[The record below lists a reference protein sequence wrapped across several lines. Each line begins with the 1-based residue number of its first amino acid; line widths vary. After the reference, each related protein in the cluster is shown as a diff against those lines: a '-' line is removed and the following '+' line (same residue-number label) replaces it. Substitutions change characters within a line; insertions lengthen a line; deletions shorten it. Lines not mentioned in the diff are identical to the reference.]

1 MGEANSAF
9 LKVNINAPEDVAA
22 AKAAVA
28 AGIPV
33 AVEGANVAT
42 ATLAA
47 AVSVGDAQG
56 ASKAIVS
63 LTEYVEQLQA
73 LGEAQKQAQEYDSS
87 KVDIVRDGEVR
98 KSK

>member
-1 MGEANSAF
+1 MGEGNSAF
-9 LKVNINAPEDVAA
+9 LKVNINAVEDVAA

-33 AVEGANVAT
+33 AVDGANIAT

-47 AVSVGDAQG
+47 AVSVGDALG
-56 ASKAIVS
+56 AQKAIGS

-73 LGEAQKQAQEYDSS
+73 LGEAQKQAQDFGS
-87 KVDIVRDGEVR
+87 KSEQPAEPSEVR
-98 KSK
+98 KGK